1 MSSTRLGDHLVQRG
15 LITET
20 QLAVALQQQERTGER
35 LGRLLL
41 ILGSIRRLDLG
52 RALAELWQL
61 PFITITPDGV
71 SPAVAQR
78 FPLEATLK
86 FRAVPIR
93 DDGVTLTVAVADPPS
108 ADLRETLAVVYPGR
122 TLDVRVTT

>member
-1 MSSTRLGDHLVQRG
+1 MPIFAEQFGKPAVIG
-15 LITET
+15 VG
-20 QLAVALQQQERTGER
+20 VALQQQERTGER

-61 PFITITPDGV
+61 PFIMITPETV
-71 SPAVAQR
+71 APAVAQR

-93 DDGVTLTVAVADPPS
+93 DDGTTLTVANS
-108 ADLRETLAVVYPGR
+108 TSSG
-122 TLDVRVTT
+122 TMNHSSG